1 MPLDGSGIAVRL
13 PDTIAI
19 SGQTI
24 ESDKYN
30 REINDLISM
39 MNRPRPVSS
48 GGTGADNPTDAL
60 ANLGGISAANVLAKY
75 ISYVVAQTLNDAQ
88 KIQARANIGAA
99 PDTVTG
105 VLVGSFI
112 WVAMAAAP
120 SGYLKANGLTIGSA
134 TSGATGRANAD
145 AAALFTVLWNNVPN
159 TVLPIQNSLG
169 ANVLRGTTAAIDFA
183 ANKRLPL
190 PDMRGEFVRS
200 FSDGRAGVD
209 VGRVLGSAQV
219 EMVGPHTHDGVTDPD
234 GSHNHTF
241 TGGGGSGNAQQY
253 RDGSV
258 TDPNGIT
265 STAPDHTHAFTTD
278 NNAGTENRVRNI
290 ALLCCIK
297 Y

>member
-30 REINDLISM
+30 REINDIYSVS
-39 MNRPRPVSS
+39 NQPRPVSS
-48 GGTGADNPTDAL
+48 GGTGADNPADAL

-75 ISYVVAQTLNDAQ
+75 ISYVVAQTLTDAQ

-112 WVAMAAAP
+112 WVATAAAP
-120 SGYLKANGLTIGSA
+120 TGYLKANGLTIGSA
-134 TSGATGRANAD
+134 LSGATGRANAD

-209 VGRVLGSAQV
+209 VGRVLGSAQA
-219 EMVGPHTHDGVTDPD
+219 EMIGPHTHAGTTSTS
-234 GSHNHTF
+234 GSHSHTLP
-241 TGGGGSGNAQQY
+241 GGGGSGDPSAF
-253 RDGSV
+253 RDGSGS
-258 TDPNGIT
+258 TPNGIT
-265 STAPDHTHAFTTD
+265 STAGAHSHTLTTD
-278 NNAGTENRVRNI
+278 ENSGTENRVRNI